1 MLCHAPAKPYRWRLL
16 SMCRAGFSSLL
27 LLVPARLRSARS
39 YIPLERLVGEIEAML
54 AGRLP
59 PGYTWTA
66 RTQTCSPSSLPPPTL
81 WSLASARRTP
91 RSRLGIRWAV
101 GGCPGTG
108 YARVYGRGEV
118 PGQDKDD
125 SRLSQLV
132 ALPENHLVR
141 HDVAGIYF
149 YGHRAVSCHAW
160 NMS

>member
-81 WSLASARRTP
+81 WSLASARRVP
-91 RSRLGIRWAV
+91 RSRPYSGRPGRTTGSEASLHREKSIESV
-101 GGCPGTG
+101 GTPVWNTFREHRFSSYSPTRQPKTG
-108 YARVYGRGEV
+108 F
-118 PGQDKDD
+118 P
-125 SRLSQLV
+125 
-132 ALPENHLVR
+132 VR
-141 HDVAGIYF
+141 
-149 YGHRAVSCHAW
+149 
-160 NMS
+160 